1 MEFMNMDKIDLRK
14 KYKEFY
20 NPSKKEFTI
29 VEIPSFQYLMIDGK
43 GDPNTSAIYQQVI
56 ETLYG
61 LSFTLK
67 FGLKKSQGLDYT
79 VMGLEGLWYSADIS
93 TFSMEHKDEWE
104 WTMMMLQPDFITP
117 ELFEDARRQLKA
129 KGKGP
134 LADQTR
140 LERYDEGVCAQI
152 MYIGAYDDEPPT
164 IARMHQFIKDQGYA
178 LTGKHHEIYLSDAR
192 RVAPEKN
199 RTILRQPIKKS

>member
-1 MEFMNMDKIDLRK
+1 MEKIDLKK
-14 KYKEFY
+14 KYKDLY
-20 NPSKKEFTI
+20 NPSKKDFSI
-29 VEIPSFQYLMIDGK
+29 IEIPSLQYIMIDGK
-43 GDPNTSAIYQQVI
+43 GDPNTSGAYQQVI

-79 VMGLEGLWYSADIS
+79 VMGLEGLWWTADMNS
-93 TFSMEHKDEWE
+93 FSMDHKDEWE

-117 ELFEDARRQLKA
+117 ALFESARKELKG

-134 LADQTR
+134 LADQAR
-140 LERYDEGVCAQI
+140 LEQFDEGLCAQI

-164 IARMHQFIKDQGYA
+164 IARMHEFIAANGYK
-178 LTGKHHEIYLSDAR
+178 LTGRHHEIYMSDAR

-199 RTILRQPIKKS
+199 RTILRQPILKV

>member
-1 MEFMNMDKIDLRK
+1 MEKIDLKK
-14 KYKEFY
+14 KYKELY
-20 NPSKKEFTI
+20 NPPKKDFSIIE
-29 VEIPSFQYLMIDGK
+29 VPSLQYIMIDGK
-43 GDPNTSAIYQQVI
+43 GDPNTSGAYQQVI

-79 VMGLEGLWYSADIS
+79 VMGLEGLWWTADINS
-93 TFSMEHKDEWE
+93 FSMEHKDDWE

-117 ELFEDARRQLKA
+117 ELFESARKELKG

-134 LADQTR
+134 LADQAR
-140 LERYDEGVCAQI
+140 LERFDEGLCAQI

-164 IARMHQFIKDQGYA
+164 IARMHEFIAANGYK
-178 LTGKHHEIYLSDAR
+178 LTGRHHEIYMSDAR

-199 RTILRQPIKKS
+199 RTILRQPVVSA